1 MSLMYTL
8 NSMGLGKDQDKE
20 MIWKKKVKRGILS
33 YPQFFATYCSSSSIL
48 TWERV
53 EKAEKHHVCLVL
65 MGITMY

>member
-33 YPQFFATYCSSSSIL
+33 YP
-48 TWERV
+48 
-53 EKAEKHHVCLVL
+53 
-65 MGITMY
+65 